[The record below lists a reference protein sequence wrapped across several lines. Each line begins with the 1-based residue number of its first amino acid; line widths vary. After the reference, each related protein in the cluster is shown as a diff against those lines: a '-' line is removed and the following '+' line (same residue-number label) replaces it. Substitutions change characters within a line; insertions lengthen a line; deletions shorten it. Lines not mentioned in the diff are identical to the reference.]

1 MPPPFGCPKEMVH
14 MRGVGLRFS
23 NLKIRQKILLFGIV
37 SIIMLCI
44 VFALFYGMVV
54 SHMVLNRAEEDM
66 KGELDEITDFF
77 DEMDLDISYRLRHL
91 DTSITIQQLLTAAG
105 QGQKTDEDWSADALL
120 EDICIAEQIYSVSL
134 YTMDGRFVTGNDP
147 ETNRVL
153 HLSRAVREA
162 VGETEGNLWQ
172 DDAVYSP
179 AHTDRLAVYRLIRTE
194 KDAPP
199 IGIARAV
206 VSRSALS
213 SVYGY
218 IGRSGWSDL
227 YIFSLKGNLV
237 LPVEADVSVL
247 QPARA
252 AFNEDIE
259 DYQPEREQRIYTGR
273 GERYVVC
280 TRFLEEYGLDV
291 VNIVSYK
298 RIMQEVQLMQ
308 GTLLALA
315 VICVIVYGI
324 LLSVMGGSLSRP
336 VLALSAKM
344 HEVGSGQLDLRCN
357 STSHDEIC

>member
-14 MRGVGLRFS
+14 MRGVWLRFS

-147 ETNRVL
+147 ETNRAL

-172 DDAVYSP
+172 DDVVYSR
-179 AHTDRLAVYRLIRTE
+179 AHTDRLA
-194 KDAPP
+194 A
-199 IGIARAV
+199 
-206 VSRSALS
+206 
-213 SVYGY
+213 
-218 IGRSGWSDL
+218 
-227 YIFSLKGNLV
+227 
-237 LPVEADVSVL
+237 
-247 QPARA
+247 
-252 AFNEDIE
+252 
-259 DYQPEREQRIYTGR
+259 
-273 GERYVVC
+273 
-280 TRFLEEYGLDV
+280 
-291 VNIVSYK
+291 
-298 RIMQEVQLMQ
+298 
-308 GTLLALA
+308 
-315 VICVIVYGI
+315 
-324 LLSVMGGSLSRP
+324 
-336 VLALSAKM
+336 
-344 HEVGSGQLDLRCN
+344 
-357 STSHDEIC
+357 

>member
-91 DTSITIQQLLTAAG
+91 DTSITIQQLLTAVG

-162 VGETEGNLWQ
+162 VGETEGNFWQ
-172 DDAVYSP
+172 DDAVYSRAPYRP
-179 AHTDRLAVYRLIRTE
+179 AG
-194 KDAPP
+194 
-199 IGIARAV
+199 GIPLDPNGKR
-206 VSRSALS
+206 RSADRHCP
-213 SVYGY
+213 GC
-218 IGRSGWSDL
+218 G
-227 YIFSLKGNLV
+227 
-237 LPVEADVSVL
+237 
-247 QPARA
+247 QPFCAVQCLR
-252 AFNEDIE
+252 IHR
-259 DYQPEREQRIYTGR
+259 PERFRMAGKYPSW
-273 GERYVVC
+273 C
-280 TRFLEEYGLDV
+280 P
-291 VNIVSYK
+291 S
-298 RIMQEVQLMQ
+298 
-308 GTLLALA
+308 
-315 VICVIVYGI
+315 
-324 LLSVMGGSLSRP
+324 
-336 VLALSAKM
+336 
-344 HEVGSGQLDLRCN
+344 
-357 STSHDEIC
+357 

>member
-147 ETNRVL
+147 ETNRAL
-153 HLSRAVREA
+153 HLSRAVREG

-172 DDAVYSP
+172 DDAVYSR

-218 IGRSGWSDL
+218 IGRSDSGWPENIQAGVRRDRPYPEEL
-227 YIFSLKGNLV
+227 LFQQ
-237 LPVEADVSVL
+237 PVTEG
-247 QPARA
+247 
-252 AFNEDIE
+252 
-259 DYQPEREQRIYTGR
+259 TCGGR
-273 GERYVVC
+273 
-280 TRFLEEYGLDV
+280 T
-291 VNIVSYK
+291 
-298 RIMQEVQLMQ
+298 
-308 GTLLALA
+308 
-315 VICVIVYGI
+315 
-324 LLSVMGGSLSRP
+324 
-336 VLALSAKM
+336 
-344 HEVGSGQLDLRCN
+344 
-357 STSHDEIC
+357 